1 ISVPGGVP
9 ISAIIFGG
17 RRPEGV
23 PLVIESFDWK
33 HGIFLASQLKSET
46 TAAAEHTGKQ
56 IMHDPFAMRPFV
68 GYNFGHYIQ
77 HWLDFE
83 KDPKNK
89 LPKIFH
95 VNWFRL
101 DENKK
106 FLWPGFGDNIR
117 VLDWIVRRTN
127 GEDIAEISSVGLI
140 PKKDSINLQ
149 GLIVDWNKLMSVPK
163 DYWKED
169 IDETLS
175 WLDGQ
180 LGEDL
185 PHDIRIQIE
194 QQKQRISQIN

>member
-1 ISVPGGVP
+1 
-9 ISAIIFGG
+9 
-17 RRPEGV
+17 
-23 PLVIESFDWK
+23 
-33 HGIFLASQLKSET
+33 
-46 TAAAEHTGKQ
+46 
-56 IMHDPFAMRPFV
+56 
-68 GYNFGHYIQ
+68 
-77 HWLDFE
+77 
-83 KDPKNK
+83 

-127 GEDIAEISSVGLI
+127 GEDIADISSVGLI
-140 PKKDSINLQ
+140 
-149 GLIVDWNKLMSVPK
+149 VDWDKLMSVPK

-169 IDETLS
+169 IEETLS